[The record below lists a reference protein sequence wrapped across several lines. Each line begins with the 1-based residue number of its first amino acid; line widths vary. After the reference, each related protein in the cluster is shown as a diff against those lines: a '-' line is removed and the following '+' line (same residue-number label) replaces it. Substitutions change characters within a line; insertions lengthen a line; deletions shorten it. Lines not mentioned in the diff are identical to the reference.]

1 MVLSSVLVQSQRM
14 ELIDHD
20 VDVALETS
28 VYWMQK
34 ECTERNEG
42 VVTSFLHLFVTIL
55 VELRPR
61 CMFARDEARS
71 GY

>member
-20 VDVALETS
+20 VDVALETF

-34 ECTERNEG
+34 ECTERN
-42 VVTSFLHLFVTIL
+42 
-55 VELRPR
+55 
-61 CMFARDEARS
+61 
-71 GY
+71 